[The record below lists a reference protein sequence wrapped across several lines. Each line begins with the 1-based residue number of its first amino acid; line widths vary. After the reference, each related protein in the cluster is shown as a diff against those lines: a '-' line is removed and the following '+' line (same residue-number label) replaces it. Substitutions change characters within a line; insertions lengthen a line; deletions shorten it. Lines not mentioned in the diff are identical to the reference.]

1 MQTHAIRRLE
11 PHILVTQ
18 SESSRC
24 NRIALAHAGN
34 NRHID
39 KLLLEGEQQHH
50 TRASQTSQSIQQSIP
65 PNPHP
70 YSSATTKT
78 TPPKTN
84 SQKTE
89 AKNSAPSP
97 HQGPLFFCA
106 QNKNENSRSFFLN
119 KGFVLP
125 FAG

>member
-1 MQTHAIRRLE
+1 VQA
-11 PHILVTQ
+11 
-18 SESSRC
+18 
-24 NRIALAHAGN
+24 
-34 NRHID
+34 
-39 KLLLEGEQQHH
+39 K
-50 TRASQTSQSIQQSIP
+50 P
-65 PNPHP
+65 PNPYNNPFHQIP
-70 YSSATTKT
+70 IPTPPPQQQNT

-119 KGFVLP
+119 GFVLP